1 MTAGMIGIFQE
12 IVTLFV
18 IVGVGYAAKRLRFMN
33 DEFDRMLSKLVIN
46 IALPGMILG
55 SVLTATELPT
65 QTEVWLCLGL
75 SVASNLVMFAVAYAF
90 TLLMRIPDGHRGVY
104 RFMLCFGNVG
114 FIGYPVLS
122 AVFGPDAL
130 VYAAVFNLP
139 FNFFV
144 FTVGAWFLTQDTDG
158 DVKVQTTWRTFVT
171 PVMLSCVAAVLLTL
185 GGIHYAPILGDALN
199 TLGSITTPAALLIIG
214 SSLANLPVHDLIGGP
229 RLSDLLGVPS
239 ARDAGHHLGRLPRIR
254 AGGTHVLGGRGAG
267 GNARGH
273 QRHHALLPVWRQLP
287 RHGPGNF
294 RHHRA
299 GYSEHPH
306 PGRLRR
312 RGDLGNR
319 TTTWEKQPRAK
330 TTATMRKHM
339 PQNSHNPASLLPTFG
354 NPPEH
359 RARDSLRA
367 PSSRQSVF
375 PHHPSEL
382 PSRERH
388 LRRLR
393 LFRRPPR
400 SLRQRKPFRQAHRLW
415 PKRPPRE
422 TPRSRIGPVNLVVI
436 RCDR

>member
-18 IVGVGYAAKRLRFMN
+18 IVGVGYAAKKLRFMN

-65 QTEVWLCLGL
+65 RTEVWLCLGL

-185 GGIHYAPILGDALN
+185 GGIHYAPILGDALS

-214 SSLANLPVHDLIGGP
+214 SSLAAIGGV
-229 RLSDLLGVPS
+229 LIANHVGQVNFFIGFI
-239 ARDAGHHLGRLPRIR
+239 AGIK
-254 AGGTHVLGGRGAG
+254 AFTAAVLGGIGSIPGAMVG
-267 GNARGH
+267 GLVLGLCESFATGYISSAYEDALAF
-273 QRHHALLPVWRQLP
+273 ALLVLILI
-287 RHGPGNF
+287 F
-294 RHHRA
+294 RPA
-299 GYSEHPH
+299 GI
-306 PGRLRR
+306 
-312 RGDLGNR
+312 LG
-319 TTTWEKQPRAK
+319 
-330 TTATMRKHM
+330 
-339 PQNSHNPASLLPTFG
+339 
-354 NPPEH
+354 
-359 RARDSLRA
+359 
-367 PSSRQSVF
+367 
-375 PHHPSEL
+375 
-382 PSRERH
+382 
-388 LRRLR
+388 
-393 LFRRPPR
+393 
-400 SLRQRKPFRQAHRLW
+400 KPKVQ
-415 PKRPPRE
+415 K
-422 TPRSRIGPVNLVVI
+422 V
-436 RCDR
+436 

>member
-1 MTAGMIGIFQE
+1 MTAGMIGVFQE

-18 IVGVGYAAKRLRFMN
+18 IVGVGYAAKKLRFMN

-65 QTEVWLCLGL
+65 RTEVWLCLGL

-185 GGIHYAPILGDALN
+185 GGIHYAPILGDALS

-229 RLSDLLGVPS
+229 RLWTCSVFRLLVMPAIIWAVFHAFVP
-239 ARDAGHHLGRLPRIR
+239 AGLMFSVAVVL
-254 AGGTHVLGGRGAG
+254 AGMPVATNGTMLCYQYG
-267 GNARGH
+267 GNSRVMAQGTF
-273 QRHHALLPVWRQLP
+273 V
-287 RHGPGNF
+287 
-294 RHHRA
+294 
-299 GYSEHPH
+299 
-306 PGRLRR
+306 
-312 RGDLGNR
+312 
-319 TTTWEKQPRAK
+319 TTVLAI
-330 TTATMRKHM
+330 
-339 PQNSHNPASLLPTFG
+339 ASIPILAAFVG
-354 NPPEH
+354 
-359 RARDSLRA
+359 A
-367 PSSRQSVF
+367 
-375 PHHPSEL
+375 
-382 PSRERH
+382 
-388 LRRLR
+388 
-393 LFRRPPR
+393 
-400 SLRQRKPFRQAHRLW
+400 
-415 PKRPPRE
+415 
-422 TPRSRIGPVNLVVI
+422 VI
-436 RCDR
+436 